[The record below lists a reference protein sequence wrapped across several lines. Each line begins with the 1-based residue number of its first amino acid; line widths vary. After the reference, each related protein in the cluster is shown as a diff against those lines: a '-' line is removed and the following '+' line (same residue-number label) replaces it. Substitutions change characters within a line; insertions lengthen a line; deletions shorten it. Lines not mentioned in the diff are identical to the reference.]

1 MVKPRKML
9 GTMLKEK
16 IPDRERKGE
25 VAMKMGYLCE
35 EVSTLASFS
44 KSSVFESR
52 CAVWLLG

>member
-1 MVKPRKML
+1 ML